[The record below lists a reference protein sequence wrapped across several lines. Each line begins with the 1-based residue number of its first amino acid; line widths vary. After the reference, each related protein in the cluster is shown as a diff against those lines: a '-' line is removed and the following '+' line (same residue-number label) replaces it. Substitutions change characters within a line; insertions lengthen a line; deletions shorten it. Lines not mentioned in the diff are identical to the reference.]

1 MAIELLEGIRACVV
15 TLNTLQSL
23 GLKMK
28 KSDDDIMEREMIYF
42 HLINQT
48 LYEKMKF
55 SIKDFF
61 RKYDQIRRKLRI

>member
-15 TLNTLQSL
+15 TLHTLQSL